1 MTSLILNEKMRENK
15 FQGQY
20 VIITP
25 VKNEER
31 SLPDLIQ
38 SVVNQTVKPV
48 LWVIVDDGSTDHTPE
63 IIKEAKEKHE
73 WIQSI
78 RLKGSV
84 RDRGIHLASV
94 IRKGIEFAYEYCEK
108 MGIKFEY
115 LGNIDA
121 DVVLENTYFEHL
133 LKKFES
139 NPKLG
144 IASGEL
150 WLKEG
155 DKAFRL
161 ELRYPDGGDILYR
174 RECFENCGGIPLTV
188 WNDSVL
194 NAKAKLRGWEV
205 RRFNDSKAY
214 VIRRHCHAGRLWHE
228 YIKEGKSSY
237 ILNYNLIYAILKGFK
252 LSFKRPYY
260 IGFAYLYGYLSSL
273 ILREEQINDEE
284 IKYYYKFIRPREINC
299 YYINMLKNKF
309 KIKRRR

>member
-1 MTSLILNEKMRENK
+1 MTSLILNEKMWENK

-25 VKNEER
+25 AKNEER

-48 LWVIVDDGSTDHTPE
+48 LWVIVDDGSIDYTPE
-63 IIKEAKEKHE
+63 IIKEAKEKHK
-73 WIQSI
+73 WIQCI

-84 RDRGIHLASV
+84 RDRGMHLANV

-108 MGIKFEY
+108 MG
-115 LGNIDA
+115 
-121 DVVLENTYFEHL
+121 
-133 LKKFES
+133 
-139 NPKLG
+139 
-144 IASGEL
+144 
-150 WLKEG
+150 LKEG

-252 LSFKRPYY
+252 LLFEKPYY

-299 YYINMLKNKF
+299 YYINILKNKF
-309 KIKRRR
+309 KIKRKRE